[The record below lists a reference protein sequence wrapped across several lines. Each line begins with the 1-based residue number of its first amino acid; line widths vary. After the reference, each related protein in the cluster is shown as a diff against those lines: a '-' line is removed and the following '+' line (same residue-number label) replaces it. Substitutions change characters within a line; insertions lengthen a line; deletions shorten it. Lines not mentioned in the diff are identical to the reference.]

1 MTKLLRNISKTNIVS
16 FAILMAIT
24 IAASVFVS
32 IQAGYDAEESTMV
45 SEWFTNITI
54 KIFNVN
60 SLENIRIA
68 GKAMDLDMFQGFI
81 RKFIGHFG
89 IFAFIGLMLNISLV
103 QILERSPSLLIAT
116 TYCFLLAS
124 FTELIQSNTPGR
136 YGAFSDIVLDT
147 QGSLLAI
154 FGVYT
159 IFAIFDFLE
168 KKMDLFNF
176 IAISLISILF

>member
-116 TYCFLLAS
+116 TYHAGNPHHLA
-124 FTELIQSNTPGR
+124 
-136 YGAFSDIVLDT
+136 AAA
-147 QGSLLAI
+147 GSLLCEGDRRQHECGEEDTENWKLKA
-154 FGVYT
+154 Y
-159 IFAIFDFLE
+159 
-168 KKMDLFNF
+168 
-176 IAISLISILF
+176 